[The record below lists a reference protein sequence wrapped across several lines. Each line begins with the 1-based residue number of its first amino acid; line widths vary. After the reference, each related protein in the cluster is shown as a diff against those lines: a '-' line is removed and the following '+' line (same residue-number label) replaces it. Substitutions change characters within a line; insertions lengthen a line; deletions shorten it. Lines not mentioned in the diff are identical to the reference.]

1 MVPVRDPGGGK
12 NDGEYYI
19 NVREPASLKNS
30 YPG

>member
-30 YPG
+30 YQG